1 VIHSRNGTKL
11 TQTAPVYTAELAPA
25 ELRGFFVGMNG
36 VMIALGYSLASYM
49 GLSLTAND
57 SNMADSWQGLPSFI
71 RRTSRHNGE
80 APSDLHSCGL
90 L

>member
-1 VIHSRNGTKL
+1 
-11 TQTAPVYTAELAPA
+11 VYTAELAPA

-36 VMIALGYSLASYM
+36 VMIALGYSIASYM
-49 GLSLTAND
+49 GLSFTAND
-57 SNMADSWQGLPSFI
+57 SNIADSHKVLPSSI
-71 RRTSRHNGE
+71 RRTSQHNGE